1 VASASVD
8 TAALSPAGV
17 LTTGTEIGMATQKV
31 AGLDAAQLDKLRDAL
46 ASGGRPRVQLPAAQF
61 GAGTTGTVV
70 RIGDPAAD
78 GDDYVI
84 VQVKVAGVSDELG
97 FAPDELATPTRK
109 RAAKQLPD
117 PAPAP
122 APRAPAP
129 RAAKPAKSAPAKALP
144 TEAVP
149 AKSVPAKSV
158 PTKAV
163 PTKAVPTKAA
173 PTKAAP
179 TKPAPAAQVRRPA
192 RSGRGSA
199 PAVTITIASEGS
211 SWTLSAQR
219 GPRTLLR
226 RTPVMPGIVAA
237 ISGLLDQP
245 ELEGAVADV
254 NDASRAEAEAQ
265 AERLRAELAQ
275 VEAVLSSHRR
285 P

>member
-1 VASASVD
+1 V
-8 TAALSPAGV
+8 GV

-31 AGLDAAQLDKLRDAL
+31 AGLDAAQLDKLRDAV

-117 PAPAP
+117 PASAP

-129 RAAKPAKSAPAKALP
+129 RVAKPAKSAPAKSAPAKAVP

-149 AKSVPAKSV
+149 AKSAPAKSV
-158 PTKAV
+158 
-163 PTKAVPTKAA
+163 AA
-173 PTKAAP
+173 KS
-179 TKPAPAAQVRRPA
+179 APAAQVRRPA